1 MRASVRPFTVQ
12 TSISAPREEIFDFLA
27 DLSGRPAFSDHYM
40 QDYRL
45 ARANPVG
52 TGAAARFKLNGPF
65 GEQWGEI
72 ALVECDRPRRIDERG
87 RIGRLGR
94 VTTHA
99 IYELVQDPGGV
110 TRVELTVWTEPDKPF
125 DFILERL
132 GARRWVRKQTRM
144 ALQRLRR
151 IFEEE
156 REQPLARATIAGY
169 EPLKAARFGA

>member
-1 MRASVRPFTVQ
+1 MRPFTVQ
-12 TSISAPREEIFDFLA
+12 TSISAPREEIYDFVA
-27 DLSGRPAFSDHYM
+27 DLSNRPAYSDHFM

-52 TGAAARFKLNGPF
+52 QGAAARFKLKGPF

-72 ALVECDRPRRIDERG
+72 ALMTCDRPRRIDEQG

-94 VTTHA
+94 ITTHA
-99 IYELVQDPGGV
+99 IYEFVQDAGGV
-110 TRVELTVWTEPDKPF
+110 TRVELTVWTDPDKPF
-125 DFILERL
+125 DTILEHL
-132 GARRWVRKQTRM
+132 GARRWLRHRTRM
-144 ALQRLRR
+144 GLQRLRR

-156 REQPLARATIAGY
+156 RDQPLARATIAGY

>member
-1 MRASVRPFTVQ
+1 MRPFTVQ
-12 TSISAPREEIFDFLA
+12 TSISAPREEIFDFVA
-27 DLSGRPAFSDHYM
+27 DLSGRPAYCDHYL

-52 TGAAARFKLNGPF
+52 KGAAARFKLKGPLF

-72 ALVECDRPRRIDERG
+72 ELGECNRPRRIDEKG

-94 VTTHA
+94 IATHV
-99 IYELVQDPGGV
+99 IYEFVQDAGGV
-110 TRVELTVWTEPDKPF
+110 TRVELTLWTEPDKPF
-125 DFILERL
+125 DTILEHL
-132 GARRWVRKQTRM
+132 GARRWLKRRTTT

-169 EPLKAARFGA
+169 EPLKAARFGV